1 MMQNSTDYLK
11 LRPVSKNYFMLIA
24 NQTGLAIDASFGGFS
39 INHLMKSEN
48 AVRDLVKTQA
58 LYLLHATDE
67 KKLNLDS
74 TDYERLLYNFISLYM
89 PYVSNTNFKQRTKY
103 VAFIRQQWK
112 QVVLAYKNSPSFIEW
127 ILGGCY
133 SYGTYY

>member
-1 MMQNSTDYLK
+1 
-11 LRPVSKNYFMLIA
+11 MLIA
-24 NQTGLAIDASFGGFS
+24 NQTGLAIDASFGGYS

-67 KKLNLDS
+67 QKLELDS

-89 PYVSNTNFKQRTKY
+89 PYVSNTNFKQRTRY
-103 VAFIRQQWK
+103 VAFIRQQWR
-112 QVVLAYKNSPSFIEW
+112 QVVLAYKNSQSFIEW